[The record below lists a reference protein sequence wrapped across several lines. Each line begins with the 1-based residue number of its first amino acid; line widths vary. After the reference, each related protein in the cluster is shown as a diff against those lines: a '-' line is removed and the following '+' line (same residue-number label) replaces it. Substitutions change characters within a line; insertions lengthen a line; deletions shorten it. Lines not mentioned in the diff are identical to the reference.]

1 MSNRNNKFKILG
13 PRWKDKFELPDGSYS
28 VMDIPDFEYI
38 MKKHETVIKN
48 LPIRIYINKIENRI
62 FLEIETGYC
71 LEPLTLET
79 VKLPGSIENKIIKDK
94 KHWKCA
100 SFRNWWSIISP

>member
-62 FLEIETGYC
+62 FLEIE
-71 LEPLTLET
+71 PLTLET